1 MAWNPLKQ
9 IPANVD
15 AIIED
20 VETLMQREDPE
31 SERYQHLLKTL
42 ERLETVRSN
51 KQRKKLDPNQILVVL
66 ANLLGIALVLN
77 AERLSALSSKVWGLL
92 LRPRS

>member
-15 AIIED
+15 AIIDD

-42 ERLETVRSN
+42 ERLETLRN
-51 KQRKKLDPNQILVVL
+51 DKKRKKLDPNQVLVVL
-66 ANLLGIALVLN
+66 ANLLGIVLVLN